1 MDYLPPNSA
10 SRTPTAST
18 SSIDSLSG
26 SSDTKIYK
34 QSRSRSFG
42 GVLRRHRLSWGALSA
57 ERFGLG
63 EENSSSEDWSGGI
76 GGKPYNEQQSLGN
89 ISGWSHANHIRRSS
103 DSIQLS
109 RNARKGNHSEEFKAT
124 ETYRPPGTGFVGTNT
139 LTDSVK
145 RRPWQSIRSEG
156 LSGSLLSPGWSPAL
170 SDRLYEHPPAPRN
183 PTHRH
188 LTPQD
193 SYSLLLAYQS
203 SAVTS
208 HSSFD
213 LSAASRNPIDQKIAS
228 SSSDQ
233 ELSPEWH
240 QIVDKSFCESLDKME
255 QRRQGLWWEII
266 KGEREYVR
274 DMDTMYHVFI
284 QELRD
289 CRPPVIESTKLE
301 PFIAEVFSTA
311 SILSHAHETILRN
324 LMERQ
329 RIEWPL
335 LTTATDIY
343 LQTMLEIV
351 DLYEAYMKNYPFAEA
366 RVRRES
372 VKNKEFRKFLESR
385 NTASLTNRR
394 DIFTFLSRPVTR
406 LPRIILLL
414 GELLKVTPKE
424 HADKEDIPVLKE
436 MLERVVKDTE
446 HGIEAAAV
454 KIKLWNIAERLLF
467 KKGEITIS
475 SIALVPEFLWLLV
488 LSSGTLLAFNLKKMM
503 PTSEPSTW
511 MSMGRPQGQLLNQSG
526 HSVAWIYTG
535 KTKGRRLITYV
546 VHDRNTHGSTLNF
559 LEPMFD
565 NSYPSASS
573 LPDPVFRSF
582 AALHLPGHASSITFF
597 RQTVAIITEKTIVI
611 AEPGNPVYNCVPTAG
626 STASFAEDA
635 VIVKLLNGQ
644 VGSRAEG
651 RPLGM
656 WQTGGDEF
664 ILVYDWG
671 ACFVTKFGEICR
683 SGAYLVWD
691 LFPVY
696 AVFRSPHL
704 LLFDDSGRAEV
715 RNVVSG
721 KMCETIKEKGLR
733 MMPPTR
739 EEQGML
745 GWSEKGL
752 IQLAEVSLM
761 ESAMTS
767 TNDMLRMFIDG

>member
-1 MDYLPPNSA
+1 M
-10 SRTPTAST
+10 
-18 SSIDSLSG
+18 
-26 SSDTKIYK
+26 
-34 QSRSRSFG
+34 
-42 GVLRRHRLSWGALSA
+42 
-57 ERFGLG
+57 G

-139 LTDSVK
+139 LTDSIE

-170 SDRLYEHPPAPRN
+170 SDRLVYEHPPAPRN

-467 KKGEITIS
+467 KKGEITNLDIS
-475 SIALVPEFLWLLV
+475 DPKRTFVH
-488 LSSGTLLAFNLKKMM
+488 SG
-503 PTSEPSTW
+503 
-511 MSMGRPQGQLLNQSG
+511 
-526 HSVAWIYTG
+526 Y
-535 KTKGRRLITYV
+535 
-546 VHDRNTHGSTLNF
+546 
-559 LEPMFD
+559 
-565 NSYPSASS
+565 
-573 LPDPVFRSF
+573 VFRRIRSESNWHGWYL
-582 AALHLPGHASSITFF
+582 ALLS
-597 RQTVAIITEKTIVI
+597 
-611 AEPGNPVYNCVPTAG
+611 
-626 STASFAEDA
+626 
-635 VIVKLLNGQ
+635 
-644 VGSRAEG
+644 
-651 RPLGM
+651 
-656 WQTGGDEF
+656 
-664 ILVYDWG
+664 
-671 ACFVTKFGEICR
+671 
-683 SGAYLVWD
+683 
-691 LFPVY
+691 
-696 AVFRSPHL
+696 
-704 LLFDDSGRAEV
+704 
-715 RNVVSG
+715 
-721 KMCETIKEKGLR
+721 
-733 MMPPTR
+733 
-739 EEQGML
+739 
-745 GWSEKGL
+745 
-752 IQLAEVSLM
+752 
-761 ESAMTS
+761 
-767 TNDMLRMFIDG
+767 